1 MALVWYGEPKRKM
14 ELRRLS
20 ILLTL
25 VLLLIAVGCSSKTPT
40 PSVPEPSPVPTL
52 SPTVAVPTPTLLLR
66 DPTPKPDLGAVRGIL
81 LLNGKPAGGHVLYL
95 ATIIRLESEGM
106 GIAALDPARDPRAE
120 SDASGY
126 FVFLDVAPGRYALG
140 IMSPVGPVLINGT
153 DGKEILAEVQA
164 GQVLDLGD
172 VKIVPFVVGP

>member
-1 MALVWYGEPKRKM
+1 M
-14 ELRRLS
+14 EFRRLS
-20 ILLTL
+20 LLLTL

-40 PSVPEPSPVPTL
+40 PSVPEPSPVPSL
-52 SPTVAVPTPTLLLR
+52 VPTVAPPTPTLLPR
-66 DPTPKPDLGAVRGIL
+66 DPTPKPELGNVQGLL
-81 LLNGKPAGGHVLYL
+81 LLNGQPAGGHVLYL
-95 ATIIRLESEGM
+95 ATIIRPESEGM

-140 IMSPVGPVLINGT
+140 IMSPVGPVLINGI